1 MSVFIMYMRS
11 IGVLICVAI
20 IVLYILNN
28 IASVYANFWLSDWSN
43 DKPIN
48 GTFDP
53 QTRDMRLGVYGALGM
68 SQGKISITILLNDR
82 HTRARVLH
90 PENINICR

>member
-1 MSVFIMYMRS
+1 MSVFIMYMKS
-11 IGVLICVAI
+11 IGLLISLAI

-28 IASVYANFWLSDWSN
+28 IASVYSNFWLSDWSN

-53 QTRDMRLGVYGALGM
+53 STRDMRLGVYGALGF
-68 SQGKISITILLNDR
+68 SQGQFSRVNILRSFRLVGKES
-82 HTRARVLH
+82 VL
-90 PENINICR
+90 